1 MNAIPSATAAVLV
14 ERDVW
19 IPMRDNVHLQADIWR
34 PHADGLYPILLQR
47 TPYNRADSFATVV
60 NAGIEPLRA
69 VAAGYAVVIQDT
81 RGRFGSQGQFDPFRT
96 EAEDGCDTISWLAEQ
111 PYSNGKIGMYGAS
124 YYAATQ
130 LLAATERPP
139 ALKAIAPQVTASDY
153 HDSWTYHGGA
163 LQLGF
168 SLYWALGLASAELIR
183 RRSAGETL
191 DGEAKELAALIADPW
206 TAFAIRPLNKIG
218 ALAALLP
225 AWNDWLDHP
234 ANDEYWQAF
243 SVAAQHPPVDIPALH
258 VGGWFDLFLRGTLA
272 SYAQM
277 SSTGAPQRMII
288 GPWAHAVAYDALGQ
302 VDYGSAASAAA
313 LDMTQIQLDWFSPFL
328 TDESAL
334 PASPPIRLFVMGEN
348 VWRGEDAWP
357 PARAVTTRLYLAD
370 HADPIAG
377 REGRLDPNAPA
388 ADEAS
393 STYLFDP
400 ADPVPTVGGA
410 TFLPGAYIGL
420 HAGPRDQRDVEKRP
434 DVLTYASGPL
444 LEDIELCGPIAVTL
458 FVSTTASDTDWTA
471 KLVDVHPD
479 GQALNVCDGIIR
491 ARYRNGTDAEDY
503 ATPGECYEVR
513 IDLGA
518 TCLVVFAGHALR
530 LEISSSNFPRFDVN
544 PNSSRPVAEATVVDF
559 VIARQRVYHD
569 RLRPSY
575 LELCTVPRPESSE
588 RSPYLRSADRLSPSS
603 TTPAS
608 LQ

>member
-34 PHADGLYPILLQR
+34 PHADGRYPILLQR

-96 EAEDGCDTISWLAEQ
+96 EAEDGSDTISWLAEQ

-153 HDSWTYHGGA
+153 HDTWTYHGGA

-191 DGEAKELAALIADPW
+191 DAEAKELAALIADPW
-206 TAFAIRPLNKIG
+206 TAFATRPLNKIG

-243 SVAAQHPPVDIPALH
+243 SIAAQQPPVDIPALH

-272 SYAQM
+272 SHAQM
-277 SSTGAPQRMII
+277 SRTGAPQRMII

-313 LDMTQIQLDWFSPFL
+313 LDMTQIQLDWFSLFL
-328 TDESAL
+328 TDESTM

-348 VWRGEDAWP
+348 VWRSEDAWP

-420 HAGPRDQRDVEKRP
+420 HAGPRDQRDVEKRS
-434 DVLTYASGPL
+434 DVLTYATGPL

-588 RSPYLRSADRLSPSS
+588 RSPYVRSADRLSQSS